1 MMQASYRSFLNQLSG
16 AMFADSD
23 LAKNFKMNKIEV
35 SQIIVFG
42 VAEYFYKSPM
52 NLAKQSPFFLLL
64 FGANLNQILNKEQM
78 DLQIRFYDNIS
89 REATRRRY
97 LDSCFTY
104 RPNAVNLCN
113 EMTNGTKSLYPTKML
128 MIGMDGVNV
137 NRLIIVNINGE

>member
-1 MMQASYRSFLNQLSG
+1 
-16 AMFADSD
+16 
-23 LAKNFKMNKIEV
+23 
-35 SQIIVFG
+35 
-42 VAEYFYKSPM
+42 M

-104 RPNAVNLCN
+104 RPNAVNFCN

-128 MIGMDGVNV
+128 MIGMDGANV
-137 NRLIIVNINGE
+137 NRLIIVNVNGE